1 MNGYGQL
8 NYNDSL
14 INALAQQ
21 RALEQQQNAIQQGM
35 AGNNG
40 WTGGAGILGQALLG
54 LAAGKKAKQ
63 QQSLDAEIQKQIA
76 QMQAGAEQQARDL
89 EAKKSQGMYETAL
102 GILGN
107 EQQARAVQ
115 QGLAKI
121 SDFQKSPE
129 QTTLVRNA
137 IAAGYDPA
145 TPQGQEFIRNQMMK
159 SNAPSVNVDLGK
171 NQDYQVGKIPDGY
184 ALIRNAQG
192 QPEYVK
198 IAGSPQL
205 QEEKEGALLNQRK
218 IEDSFATFNNMN
230 DVINETKGQ
239 IGGASAGFGGQVLSG
254 IGGTGAADLESN
266 LATIQADAAFSELQ
280 KMRDNSK
287 TGGALG
293 QVSERELT
301 LLASAKAALQQKQ
314 SPEQL
319 RRNIERYQKVRQ
331 GAMDRVAEA
340 YKADYGQYPRGYK
353 PTEQSQNQQ
362 SKTALSNMSDDD
374 LMRAIQNA
382 N

>member
-121 SDFQKSPE
+121 SDFQKKDAESTPAIIEAKYLFPNDPEKQNQYVSNARNKSGVTVNNNQGDKTSEYDKKFSEVRATKDYEMYNSLRNDAMLARNTQNTLDQIKPLLEGMKTGWTPDLMATAGKIFNTQGAIDKQTVDSLVGSLVMEELNKMKGSAQIEERKYIQQLQASYDKSPE
-129 QTTLVRNA
+129 ANMRIIEYLSNKNKDKMDNFNEADTYLSQNKTL
-137 IAAGYDPA
+137 
-145 TPQGQEFIRNQMMK
+145 
-159 SNAPSVNVDLGK
+159 
-171 NQDYQVGKIPDGY
+171 DGY
-184 ALIRNAQG
+184 TPSFI
-192 QPEYVK
+192 YS
-198 IAGSPQL
+198 SPY
-205 QEEKEGALLNQRK
+205 LNQK
-218 IEDSFATFNNMN
+218 QEQQPKQQPN
-230 DVINETKGQ
+230 Q
-239 IGGASAGFGGQVLSG
+239 
-254 IGGTGAADLESN
+254 
-266 LATIQADAAFSELQ
+266 EL
-280 KMRDNSK
+280 
-287 TGGALG
+287 L
-293 QVSERELT
+293 
-301 LLASAKAALQQKQ
+301 
-314 SPEQL
+314 
-319 RRNIERYQKVRQ
+319 
-331 GAMDRVAEA
+331 
-340 YKADYGQYPRGYK
+340 
-353 PTEQSQNQQ
+353 
-362 SKTALSNMSDDD
+362 NMSDDD
-374 LMRAIQNA
+374 LMRALQNA